1 MATCRIAIRNS
12 YGFLETPLAA
22 NMFGNT
28 HPNMKDHPMAKSS
41 TRGTGNEPAGAID
54 PGGTRP
60 AKAGKSA
67 TTKTP
72 QNVASGDRNKSPTK
86 PETRIKK

>member
-1 MATCRIAIRNS
+1 
-12 YGFLETPLAA
+12 
-22 NMFGNT
+22 
-28 HPNMKDHPMAKSS
+28 MAKSS

-60 AKAGKSA
+60 AKGGKSD
-67 TTKTP
+67 TGKTK
-72 QNVASGDRNKSPTK
+72 QNVTSGDRNKSPAK